1 VTSDL
6 LRESELPV
14 RDGVIQRFEIAMD
27 VARQLTVRYAELV
40 REYLNDHKRIRN
52 VELRELLAL
61 GDSPSAQVEASR
73 YLKKWSQDDGF

>member
-1 VTSDL
+1 MTSDL